1 MKRTFCWQHTKFNFK
16 HNNNLITTTSRCF
29 ENIHFT
35 KQPPSDVPIIRH
47 FKTRR
52 CDINMDE
59 EELIEDRELETRRVD
74 TISLVRKN
82 KEK

>member
-1 MKRTFCWQHTKFNFK
+1 
-16 HNNNLITTTSRCF
+16 
-29 ENIHFT
+29 
-35 KQPPSDVPIIRH
+35 
-47 FKTRR
+47 
-52 CDINMDE
+52 MDE